1 MNDLDNLRN
10 KINETD
16 AQIVELLLERFEIV
30 KDVKEYKK
38 SHGLE
43 ILQQNRETEVLKNI
57 SDKIDSTNNQEYK
70 EYILEIYET
79 ILKTSKESQR

>member
-16 AQIVELLLERFEIV
+16 AQIVELLLKRFDIV
-30 KDVKEYKK
+30 KNVREYKK

-43 ILQQNRETEVLKNI
+43 IMQQNREIEVLKNI
-57 SDKIDSTNNQEYK
+57 SVQIDKTNSREYK
-70 EYILEIYET
+70 KYILEIYET

>member
-1 MNDLDNLRN
+1 MNDLQDLRN

-16 AQIVELLLERFEIV
+16 EKIVELLLERFGIV
-30 KDVKEYKK
+30 KNVREYKK

-43 ILQQNRETEVLKNI
+43 ILQQNREIEVLKNI
-57 SDKIDSTNNQEYK
+57 SVQIDKTNSREYK
-70 EYILEIYET
+70 KYILEIYET

>member
-1 MNDLDNLRN
+1 MNNLDNLRN

-16 AQIVELLLERFEIV
+16 DKIVELLLKRFEVV
-30 KDVKEYKK
+30 KNVREYKK

-43 ILQQNRETEVLKNI
+43 ILQKDRETEVLKNI
-57 SDKIDSTNNQEYK
+57 SAQIDKTNSREYK